1 MTNKK
6 RITIAGNRH
15 QANLGALL
23 PSIISAAGSIASTVA
38 STAIQNN
45 GNRKLEERKTRLQEY
60 NDVLREANGMS
71 SQLKGTL
78 ATNQDYNTQYNTEY
92 KLGGRRSIKG
102 NRPKAFIGTAIAV
115 GASLA
120 SSIIGSIISNNAKK
134 RATERQRRAEN
145 YNNTLQEASQL
156 TQSLT
161 GTEEVNNDYQKQF
174 STQAKFG
181 SRRKLREQPII
192 TDGGDAV
199 KIGNGTFLLR
209 GSSHEDINESGNTGI
224 GISVG
229 NKEIEAEGG
238 EIAQIKKNQLRI
250 FSGAPILNGISPV
263 EAILSGANKD
273 KVFAAQ
279 ERFKQIVGLNDDGTI
294 KDSSPVKVMHYGRT
308 KHRVGGIYNFNRRR
322 LVNASPFS
330 SYDYPPID
338 FSSQDI
344 FNSDMPITLDEVVI
358 TAPKKVIQPQSQ
370 HQGQSQV
377 QSVTTPFKAIDTT
390 GNKSGMAIRTGDW
403 IGLGADVLGSIATG
417 IINNKG
423 ANDIHLPERPGFL
436 QAAKLKTTYNVA
448 PQEEEVNRARNRAF
462 EDIVAGTASS
472 VAALNR
478 RNLMNTK
485 ATDDINKLYAQ
496 KENIETE
503 LINKDALN
511 QQEVAA
517 KNLQIQSDWAN
528 KVADIQNAKDNSKT
542 QAKVMS
548 LQGLGRAASNF
559 IGQTSQRYED
569 IQGMRYALAASENG
583 TAYRMM
589 NSGVDLDQDT
599 IMGIFG
605 NAYNQNLTD
614 PGAFEIIDGEKPEI
628 TAERRKAYDKKVL
641 NYKQNKEILNSAYNK
656 LGNTYRRRLRDIGVM
671 QTSW

>member
-6 RITIAGNRH
+6 RITVSGNRPR
-15 QANLGALL
+15 ANLGALL
-23 PSIISAAGSIASTVA
+23 PSIISAAGSVASTVA
-38 STAIQNN
+38 STAIQND
-45 GNRKLEERKTRLQEY
+45 GNRKLEERRNRLQEY
-60 NDVLREANGMS
+60 QNALREATGMS

-102 NRPKAFIGTAIAV
+102 NRPKAFVGTAIAV

-120 SSIIGSIISNNAKK
+120 SSIIGSLLSNSAKK
-134 RATERQRRAEN
+134 RAAERQRRVEN
-145 YNNTLQEASQL
+145 YNNTVQEASQL
-156 TQSLT
+156 SQAMT
-161 GTEEVNNDYQKQF
+161 GTEEVNNDYQRQF
-174 STQAKFG
+174 NSQAKLG
-181 SRRKLREQPII
+181 SRRKLREQPVI

-199 KIGNGTFLLR
+199 KVGNGTFLLR

-273 KVFAAQ
+273 EVFAAQ
-279 ERFKQIVGLNDDGTI
+279 ERFKRIAGLNDDGTFNN
-294 KDSSPVKVMHYGRT
+294 SSPVKVMHYGRP
-308 KHRVGGIYNFNRRR
+308 KHRVGGMYNFTRRR
-322 LVNASPFS
+322 LFNTSPFG
-330 SYDYPPID
+330 SYDDSPIGFRPGSIFD
-338 FSSQDI
+338 PSQSVNMD
-344 FNSDMPITLDEVVI
+344 DVVV
-358 TAPKKVIQPQSQ
+358 TAPKKVVKAQPQP
-370 HQGQSQV
+370 
-377 QSVTTPFKAIDTT
+377 VTTPPQTIDTT
-390 GNKSGMAIRTGDW
+390 GNKSGMAVRTGDW
-403 IGLGADVLGSIATG
+403 IGLGADILGSIATG
-417 IINNKG
+417 IINSKG
-423 ANDIHLPERPGFL
+423 ANNIHLPERPGFL

-448 PQEEEVNRARNRAF
+448 PQEEEVNRVRNRSF
-462 EDIVAGTASS
+462 EDIDAGTASS

-478 RNLMNTK
+478 RNLLNTK

-496 KENIETE
+496 KENVETE

-517 KNLQIQSDWAN
+517 QNLKIQSDWAN
-528 KVADIQNAKDNSKT
+528 KVADIQNAKDNAKT

-548 LQGLGRAASNF
+548 LQGLGRAVSNF
-559 IGQTSQRYED
+559 VGQASQRYED

-614 PGAFEIIDGEKPEI
+614 PGTFEVIDGEKPEV
-628 TAERRKAYDKKVL
+628 TAERRKAYDRKVL
-641 NYKQNKEILNSAYNK
+641 NYKQNKEILNSAYGK
-656 LGNTYRRRLRDIGVM
+656 LGNTYRRRLRDMGVM

>member
-6 RITIAGNRH
+6 RITVSGNRPR
-15 QANLGALL
+15 ANLGALL
-23 PSIISAAGSIASTVA
+23 PSIISAAGSVASTVA
-38 STAIQNN
+38 STAIQND
-45 GNRKLEERKTRLQEY
+45 GNRKLEERRNRLQEY
-60 NDVLREANGMS
+60 QNALREATGIS

-102 NRPKAFIGTAIAV
+102 NRPKAFVGTAIAV

-120 SSIIGSIISNNAKK
+120 SSIIGSLLSNSAKK
-134 RATERQRRAEN
+134 RAAERQRRVEN
-145 YNNTLQEASQL
+145 YNNTVQEASQL
-156 TQSLT
+156 SQALT
-161 GTEEVNNDYQKQF
+161 GTEEVNNDYQRQF
-174 STQAKFG
+174 NSQAKLG
-181 SRRKLREQPII
+181 SRRKFREQPVI

-199 KIGNGTFLLR
+199 KVGNGTFLLR

-273 KVFAAQ
+273 EVFAAQ
-279 ERFKQIVGLNDDGTI
+279 ERFKRIAGLNDDGTFNN
-294 KDSSPVKVMHYGRT
+294 SSPVKVMHYGRP
-308 KHRVGGIYNFNRRR
+308 KHRVGGMYNFTRRR
-322 LVNASPFS
+322 LFNTSPFG
-330 SYDYPPID
+330 SYDDPPVGFRPGSIFD
-338 FSSQDI
+338 PSQSVNMD
-344 FNSDMPITLDEVVI
+344 DVVV
-358 TAPKKVIQPQSQ
+358 TAPKKVVKAQPQPA
-370 HQGQSQV
+370 
-377 QSVTTPFKAIDTT
+377 TTPPQTIDTT
-390 GNKSGMAIRTGDW
+390 GNKSGMAVRTGDW
-403 IGLGADVLGSIATG
+403 IGLGADILGSIATG
-417 IINNKG
+417 IINSKG
-423 ANDIHLPERPGFL
+423 ANSIHLPERPGFL

-448 PQEEEVNRARNRAF
+448 PQEEEVNRVRNRSF
-462 EDIVAGTASS
+462 EDIDAGTASS

-478 RNLMNTK
+478 RNLLNTK

-496 KENIETE
+496 KENVETE

-517 KNLQIQSDWAN
+517 QNLKIQSDWAN
-528 KVADIQNAKDNSKT
+528 KVADIQNAKDNAKT

-548 LQGLGRAASNF
+548 LQGLGRAVSNF
-559 IGQTSQRYED
+559 VGQASQRYED

-614 PGAFEIIDGEKPEI
+614 PGTFEVINSEDPTV
-628 TAERRKAYDKKVL
+628 TAERRKAYDRKVL
-641 NYKQNKEILNSAYNK
+641 NYKQNKEILNSAYGK
-656 LGNTYRRRLRDIGVM
+656 LGNTYRRRLRDMGVM

>member
-6 RITIAGNRH
+6 RITITGNRP

-23 PSIISAAGSIASTVA
+23 PSIISAAGSVASTVA
-38 STAIQNN
+38 STAIQND
-45 GNRKLEERKTRLQEY
+45 GNRKLEERRNRLQEY
-60 NDVLREANGMS
+60 NDTLRQANAMS

-92 KLGGRRSIKG
+92 RLGGRRSIKG

-120 SSIIGSIISNNAKK
+120 SSILGSILSNNAKK
-134 RATERQRRAEN
+134 RAAERQRRVEN
-145 YNNTLQEASQL
+145 YNNTVQEASQL
-156 TQSLT
+156 SQAMT
-161 GTEEVNNDYQKQF
+161 GTEEVNNEYQRQF
-174 STQAKFG
+174 STQAKYG
-181 SRRKLREQPII
+181 SRRKLREQPVI

-199 KIGNGTFLLR
+199 KVGNGTFLLR

-229 NKEIEAEGG
+229 NQEIEAEGG
-238 EIAQIKKNQLRI
+238 EIAQVKKNQLRI

-263 EAILSGANKD
+263 EAVLSGANKD
-273 KVFAAQ
+273 EVFAAQ
-279 ERFKQIVGLNDDGTI
+279 ERFKRIAGLNDDGTI
-294 KDSSPVKVMHYGRT
+294 NNTSPVKVMHYGRP
-308 KHRVGGIYNFNRRR
+308 KHRVGGMYNFSRRR
-322 LVNASPFS
+322 LFNTSPFG
-330 SYDYPPID
+330 SYDDPPVG
-338 FSSQDI
+338 FRPGSI
-344 FNSDMPITLDEVVI
+344 FDPSRSINMDEVVV
-358 TAPKKVIQPQSQ
+358 TPPKKVVQPQPQ
-370 HQGQSQV
+370 PA
-377 QSVTTPFKAIDTT
+377 TTPAKTINTT

-403 IGLGADVLGSIATG
+403 IGLAGDVLGSIATG
-417 IINNKG
+417 IINSKG
-423 ANDIHLPERPGFL
+423 ANSIHLPERPGFL

-448 PQEEEVNRARNRAF
+448 PQEEELNRARNRAF
-462 EDIVAGTASS
+462 GDIDAGTASS

-478 RNLMNTK
+478 RNLLNTK

-496 KENIETE
+496 KENVETE

-528 KVADIQNAKDNSKT
+528 KVADIQNAKDNAKT
-542 QAKVMS
+542 QAKVMT
-548 LQGLGRAASNF
+548 LQGLGRAVSNF
-559 IGQTSQRYED
+559 VGQASQRYED

-614 PGAFEIIDGEKPEI
+614 PGTFEVIDGEDPTV
-628 TAERRKAYDKKVL
+628 TAERRKAYDRKVL
-641 NYKQNKEILNSAYNK
+641 NYKQNKEVLNGAYSK
-656 LGNTYRRRLRDIGVM
+656 LGNTYRRRLRDMGVM

>member
-6 RITIAGNRH
+6 RITVSGNRPR
-15 QANLGALL
+15 ANLGALL
-23 PSIISAAGSIASTVA
+23 PSIISAAGSVASTVA
-38 STAIQNN
+38 STAIQND
-45 GNRKLEERKTRLQEY
+45 GNRKLEERRNRLQEY
-60 NDVLREANGMS
+60 QNALREATGMS

-102 NRPKAFIGTAIAV
+102 NRPKAFIGTVIAI

-120 SSIIGSIISNNAKK
+120 SSIIGSLLSNSAKK
-134 RATERQRRAEN
+134 RAAERQSRVEN
-145 YNNTLQEASQL
+145 YNNTVQEASQL
-156 TQSLT
+156 SQALT
-161 GTEEVNNDYQKQF
+161 GTEEVNNDYQRQF
-174 STQAKFG
+174 NSQAKLG
-181 SRRKLREQPII
+181 SRRKLREQPVI

-199 KIGNGTFLLR
+199 KVGNGTFLLR
-209 GSSHEDINESGNTGI
+209 GSSQEDINESGNTGI

-273 KVFAAQ
+273 EVFAAQ
-279 ERFKQIVGLNDDGTI
+279 ERFKRIAGLNDDGTFNN
-294 KDSSPVKVMHYGRT
+294 SSPVKVMHYGRP
-308 KHRVGGIYNFNRRR
+308 KHRVGGMYNFSRRR
-322 LVNASPFS
+322 LFNTSPFG
-330 SYDYPPID
+330 SYDDPPVGFRPGSIFD
-338 FSSQDI
+338 PSQSVNMD
-344 FNSDMPITLDEVVI
+344 DVVVI
-358 TAPKKVIQPQSQ
+358 APKKVVKAQPQL
-370 HQGQSQV
+370 
-377 QSVTTPFKAIDTT
+377 VTTPPQTIDTT
-390 GNKSGMAIRTGDW
+390 GNKSGMAVRTGDW
-403 IGLGADVLGSIATG
+403 IGLGADILGSIATG
-417 IINNKG
+417 IINSKG
-423 ANDIHLPERPGFL
+423 ANSIHLPERPGFL

-448 PQEEEVNRARNRAF
+448 PQEEEVNRVRNRSF
-462 EDIVAGTASS
+462 EDIDAGTASS

-478 RNLMNTK
+478 RNLLNTK

-496 KENIETE
+496 KENVETE

-517 KNLQIQSDWAN
+517 QNLKIQSDWAN
-528 KVADIQNAKDNSKT
+528 KVADIQNAKDNAKT

-548 LQGLGRAASNF
+548 LQGLGRAVSNF
-559 IGQTSQRYED
+559 VGQASQRYED

-614 PGAFEIIDGEKPEI
+614 PGTFEVIDGEKPEV
-628 TAERRKAYDKKVL
+628 TAERRKTYDRKVL
-641 NYKQNKEILNSAYNK
+641 NYKQNKEILNSAYGK

>member
-6 RITIAGNRH
+6 RITVSGNRPR
-15 QANLGALL
+15 ANLGALL
-23 PSIISAAGSIASTVA
+23 PSIISAAGSVASTVA
-38 STAIQNN
+38 STAIQND
-45 GNRKLEERKTRLQEY
+45 GNRKLEERRNRLQEY
-60 NDVLREANGMS
+60 QNALREATGMS

-102 NRPKAFIGTAIAV
+102 NRPKAFVGTAIAV

-120 SSIIGSIISNNAKK
+120 SSIIGSLLSNSAKK
-134 RATERQRRAEN
+134 RAAERQRRVEN
-145 YNNTLQEASQL
+145 YNNTVQEASQL
-156 TQSLT
+156 SQALT
-161 GTEEVNNDYQKQF
+161 GTEEVNNDYQRQF
-174 STQAKFG
+174 NSQAKLG
-181 SRRKLREQPII
+181 SHRNLREQPVI

-199 KIGNGTFLLR
+199 KVGNGTFLLR

-273 KVFAAQ
+273 EVFAAQ
-279 ERFKQIVGLNDDGTI
+279 ERFKRIAGLNDDGTFNN
-294 KDSSPVKVMHYGRT
+294 SSPVKVMHYGRP
-308 KHRVGGIYNFNRRR
+308 KHRVGGMYNFTRRR
-322 LVNASPFS
+322 LFNTLPFS
-330 SYDYPPID
+330 SYDDPPIGFRPGSIFD
-338 FSSQDI
+338 PSQSVNMD
-344 FNSDMPITLDEVVI
+344 DVVV
-358 TAPKKVIQPQSQ
+358 TAPKKVVKAQPQPA
-370 HQGQSQV
+370 
-377 QSVTTPFKAIDTT
+377 TTPPQTIDTT

-403 IGLGADVLGSIATG
+403 IGLGGDILGSIATG
-417 IINNKG
+417 IINSKG
-423 ANDIHLPERPGFL
+423 ANSIHLPERPGFL

-448 PQEEEVNRARNRAF
+448 PQEEEVNRARNRSF
-462 EDIVAGTASS
+462 EDIDAGTASS

-478 RNLMNTK
+478 RNLLNTK

-496 KENIETE
+496 KENVETE

-517 KNLQIQSDWAN
+517 QNLKIQSDWAN
-528 KVADIQNAKDNSKT
+528 KVADIQNAKDNAKT

-548 LQGLGRAASNF
+548 LQGLGRAVSNF
-559 IGQTSQRYED
+559 VGQASQRYED

-614 PGAFEIIDGEKPEI
+614 PGTFEVIDGEKPEV
-628 TAERRKAYDKKVL
+628 TAERRKAYDRKVL
-641 NYKQNKEILNSAYNK
+641 NYKQNKEILNSAYGK
-656 LGNTYRRRLRDIGVM
+656 LGNTYRRRLRDMGVM

>member
-6 RITIAGNRH
+6 RITVSGNRPR
-15 QANLGALL
+15 ANLGALL
-23 PSIISAAGSIASTVA
+23 PSIISAAGSVASTVA
-38 STAIQNN
+38 STAIQND
-45 GNRKLEERKTRLQEY
+45 GNRKLEERRNRLQEY
-60 NDVLREANGMS
+60 QNALREATGMS

-102 NRPKAFIGTAIAV
+102 NRPKAFVGTAIAV

-120 SSIIGSIISNNAKK
+120 SSIIGSLLSNSAKK
-134 RATERQRRAEN
+134 RAAERQRRVEN
-145 YNNTLQEASQL
+145 YNNTVQEASQL
-156 TQSLT
+156 SQALT
-161 GTEEVNNDYQKQF
+161 GTEEVNNDYQRQF
-174 STQAKFG
+174 NSQAKLG
-181 SRRKLREQPII
+181 SRRKLREQPVI

-199 KIGNGTFLLR
+199 KVGNGTFLLR

-273 KVFAAQ
+273 EVFAAQ
-279 ERFKQIVGLNDDGTI
+279 ERFKRIAGLNDDGTFNN
-294 KDSSPVKVMHYGRT
+294 SSPVKVMHYGRP
-308 KHRVGGIYNFNRRR
+308 KHRVGGMYNFTRRR
-322 LVNASPFS
+322 LFNTSPFG
-330 SYDYPPID
+330 SYDDPPIGFRPGSIFD
-338 FSSQDI
+338 PSQSI
-344 FNSDMPITLDEVVI
+344 NMDEVVV
-358 TAPKKVIQPQSQ
+358 TPPKKAVQPQPQ
-370 HQGQSQV
+370 P
-377 QSVTTPFKAIDTT
+377 VTIPPQTIDTT
-390 GNKSGMAIRTGDW
+390 GNKSGMAVRTGDW
-403 IGLGADVLGSIATG
+403 IGLGADILGSIATG
-417 IINNKG
+417 IINSKG
-423 ANDIHLPERPGFL
+423 ANSIHLPERPGFL

-448 PQEEEVNRARNRAF
+448 PQEEELNRTRNRSF
-462 EDIVAGTASS
+462 EDIDAGTASS

-478 RNLMNTK
+478 RNLLNTK

-496 KENIETE
+496 KENVETE

-517 KNLQIQSDWAN
+517 QNLKIQSDWAN
-528 KVADIQNAKDNSKT
+528 KVADIQNAKDNAKT

-548 LQGLGRAASNF
+548 LQGLGRAVSNF
-559 IGQTSQRYED
+559 VGQASQRYED

-614 PGAFEIIDGEKPEI
+614 PGTFEVINGEDPTV
-628 TAERRKAYDKKVL
+628 TAERRKAYDRKVL
-641 NYKQNKEILNSAYNK
+641 NYKQNKEILNSAYGK
-656 LGNTYRRRLRDIGVM
+656 LGNTYRRRLRDMGVM

>member
-1 MTNKK
+1 MTNK
-6 RITIAGNRH
+6 RISINNNSRRK
-15 QANLGALL
+15 ANLGALL
-23 PSIISAAGSIASTVA
+23 PSIISAVGSVASTVA

-45 GNRKLEERKTRLQEY
+45 GNSKLEERKTRLREY
-60 NDVLREANGMS
+60 NDALREANDMS
-71 SQLKGTL
+71 TQLKGSLT
-78 ATNQDYNTQYNTEY
+78 TNKDYNTQYNTEY

-102 NRPKAFIGTAIAV
+102 NRPKAFVGTAIAA
-115 GASLA
+115 GAALA
-120 SSIIGSIISNNAKK
+120 SSIIGSLLSNSAKARTAEK
-134 RATERQRRAEN
+134 QRRVEN
-145 YNNTLQEASQL
+145 YNNTLQEASNLSQTL
-156 TQSLT
+156 N
-161 GTEEVNNDYQKQF
+161 GTEEVNNEYQKQF
-174 STQAKFG
+174 NTQAKLG
-181 SRRKLREQPII
+181 SHRKLKYQPVI

-224 GISVG
+224 GITVG

-238 EIAQIKKNQLRI
+238 EIAEIKKNQLRI
-250 FSGAPILNGISPV
+250 FSGAPIFNGVSPV
-263 EAILSGANKD
+263 EAVMSGANKD

-279 ERFKQIVGLNDDGTI
+279 ERFKRIAGLNDDGSL
-294 KDSSPVKVMHYGRT
+294 KDSSPVKEMHYGRD
-308 KHRVGGIYNFNRRR
+308 KHYIGGTNNLRRKLLLDDSSIGSKSIYDTQ
-322 LVNASPFS
+322 PT
-330 SYDYPPID
+330 
-338 FSSQDI
+338 
-344 FNSDMPITLDEVVI
+344 MLDEVVV
-358 TAPKKVIQPQSQ
+358 TAPRKVVSEPPKPTTISTTVPTST
-370 HQGQSQV
+370 
-377 QSVTTPFKAIDTT
+377 SVKAIDTT
-390 GNKSGMAIRTGDW
+390 SNKSGMAIRTGDW
-403 IGLGADVLGSIATG
+403 IGLGSDILGSIATG
-417 IINNKG
+417 IINSKG
-423 ANDIHLPERPGFL
+423 TKDIHLPDRPGFL

-448 PQEEEVNRARNRAF
+448 PQEEEVNRVRSRAF
-462 EDIVAGTASS
+462 NDIDAGTSSS

-485 ATDDINKLYAQ
+485 AADDINKLYGQ
-496 KENIETE
+496 KENVETE

-517 KNLQIQSDWAN
+517 KNLQIQTDWAN
-528 KVADIQNAKDNSKT
+528 KVADIQNAKDNAKT

-605 NAYNQNLTD
+605 NTYNQNLTD
-614 PGAFEIIDGEKPEI
+614 PGEFEVIANEDPLV
-628 TAERRKAYDKKVL
+628 TADRRKAYDRKVL
-641 NYKQNKEILNSAYNK
+641 NYKQNREVLNSAYSRLNNK
-656 LGNTYRRRLRDIGVM
+656 YRRRLSNMGVT

>member
-6 RITIAGNRH
+6 RITVSGNRPR
-15 QANLGALL
+15 ANLGAIL
-23 PSIISAAGSIASTVA
+23 PSIISAAGSVASTVA
-38 STAIQNN
+38 STAIQNDA
-45 GNRKLEERKTRLQEY
+45 NRKLEERRNRLQEY
-60 NDVLREANGMS
+60 QNALREATGMS

-102 NRPKAFIGTAIAV
+102 NRPKAFVGTAIAV

-120 SSIIGSIISNNAKK
+120 SSIIGSLLSNSAKK
-134 RATERQRRAEN
+134 RAAERQRRVEN
-145 YNNTLQEASQL
+145 YNNTVQEASQL
-156 TQSLT
+156 SQALT
-161 GTEEVNNDYQKQF
+161 GTEEVNNDYQRQF
-174 STQAKFG
+174 NSQAKLG
-181 SRRKLREQPII
+181 SRRKLREQPVI

-199 KIGNGTFLLR
+199 KVGNGTFLLR

-273 KVFAAQ
+273 EVFAAQ
-279 ERFKQIVGLNDDGTI
+279 ERFKRIVGLNDDGTFNN
-294 KDSSPVKVMHYGRT
+294 SSPVKVMHYGRP
-308 KHRVGGIYNFNRRR
+308 KHRVGGMYNFTRRR
-322 LVNASPFS
+322 LFNTSPFG
-330 SYDYPPID
+330 SYDDPPIGFRPGSIFD
-338 FSSQDI
+338 PSQSVNMD
-344 FNSDMPITLDEVVI
+344 DVVV
-358 TAPKKVIQPQSQ
+358 TTPKKVVKAHPQP
-370 HQGQSQV
+370 
-377 QSVTTPFKAIDTT
+377 VTTPPQTIDTT

-403 IGLGADVLGSIATG
+403 IGLGGDILGSIATG
-417 IINNKG
+417 IINSKG
-423 ANDIHLPERPGFL
+423 ANSIHLPERPGFL

-448 PQEEEVNRARNRAF
+448 PQEEEVNRVRNRSF
-462 EDIVAGTASS
+462 EDIDAGTASS

-478 RNLMNTK
+478 RNLLNTK

-517 KNLQIQSDWAN
+517 QNLKIQSDWAN
-528 KVADIQNAKDNSKT
+528 KVADIQNAKDNAKT

-548 LQGLGRAASNF
+548 LQGLGRAVSNF
-559 IGQTSQRYED
+559 VGQASQRYED

-614 PGAFEIIDGEKPEI
+614 PGTFEVINGEDPTV
-628 TAERRKAYDKKVL
+628 TAERRKAYDRKVL
-641 NYKQNKEILNSAYNK
+641 NYKQNKEILNSAYDK

>member
-6 RITIAGNRH
+6 RITVSGNRPR
-15 QANLGALL
+15 ANLGALL
-23 PSIISAAGSIASTVA
+23 PSIISAAGSVASTVA
-38 STAIQNN
+38 STAIQND
-45 GNRKLEERKTRLQEY
+45 GNRKLEERRNRLQEY
-60 NDVLREANGMS
+60 QNALREATGIS

-102 NRPKAFIGTAIAV
+102 NRPKAFVGTAIAV

-120 SSIIGSIISNNAKK
+120 SSIIGSLLSNSAKK
-134 RATERQRRAEN
+134 RAAERQRRVEN
-145 YNNTLQEASQL
+145 YNNTVQEASQL
-156 TQSLT
+156 SQALT
-161 GTEEVNNDYQKQF
+161 GTEEVNNDYQRQF
-174 STQAKFG
+174 NSQAKLG
-181 SRRKLREQPII
+181 SHRNLREQPVI

-199 KIGNGTFLLR
+199 KVGNGTFLLR

-273 KVFAAQ
+273 EVFAAQ
-279 ERFKQIVGLNDDGTI
+279 ERFKRIAGLNDDGTFNN
-294 KDSSPVKVMHYGRT
+294 SSPVKVMHYGRP
-308 KHRVGGIYNFNRRR
+308 KHRVGGMYNFIRRR
-322 LVNASPFS
+322 LFNTSPFS
-330 SYDYPPID
+330 SYDDPPIGFRPGSIFD
-338 FSSQDI
+338 PSQSVNMD
-344 FNSDMPITLDEVVI
+344 DVVV
-358 TAPKKVIQPQSQ
+358 TAPKKVVKAQPQPA
-370 HQGQSQV
+370 
-377 QSVTTPFKAIDTT
+377 TTPPQTIDTT

-403 IGLGADVLGSIATG
+403 IGLGGDILGSIATG
-417 IINNKG
+417 IINSKG
-423 ANDIHLPERPGFL
+423 ANSIHLPERPGFL

-448 PQEEEVNRARNRAF
+448 PQEEEVNRVRNRSF
-462 EDIVAGTASS
+462 EDIDAGTASS

-478 RNLMNTK
+478 RNLLNTK

-496 KENIETE
+496 KENVETE

-517 KNLQIQSDWAN
+517 QNLKIQSDWAN
-528 KVADIQNAKDNSKT
+528 KVADIQNAKDNAKT

-548 LQGLGRAASNF
+548 LQGLGRAVSNF
-559 IGQTSQRYED
+559 VGQASQRYED

-614 PGAFEIIDGEKPEI
+614 PGTFEVIDGEKPEV
-628 TAERRKAYDKKVL
+628 TAERRKAYDRKVL
-641 NYKQNKEILNSAYNK
+641 NYKQNKEILNSAYGK
-656 LGNTYRRRLRDIGVM
+656 LGNTYRRRLRDMGVV

>member
-6 RITIAGNRH
+6 RITVSGNRPR
-15 QANLGALL
+15 ANLGALL
-23 PSIISAAGSIASTVA
+23 PSIISAAGSVASTVA
-38 STAIQNN
+38 STAIQND
-45 GNRKLEERKTRLQEY
+45 GNRKLEERRNRLQEY
-60 NDVLREANGMS
+60 QNALREATDMS

-115 GASLA
+115 GASIA
-120 SSIIGSIISNNAKK
+120 SSILGSILSNNAKK
-134 RATERQRRAEN
+134 RAAERQRRIEN
-145 YNNTLQEASQL
+145 YNNTVQEASQL
-156 TQSLT
+156 SQAMT
-161 GTEEVNNDYQKQF
+161 GTEEVNNDYQRQF
-174 STQAKFG
+174 NIQAKLG
-181 SRRKLREQPII
+181 SRRKLREQPVI

-199 KIGNGTFLLR
+199 KVGNGTFLLR

-273 KVFAAQ
+273 EVFAAQ
-279 ERFKQIVGLNDDGTI
+279 ERFKRIAGLNDDGTFN
-294 KDSSPVKVMHYGRT
+294 DSSPVKVMHYGRP
-308 KHRVGGIYNFNRRR
+308 KHRVGGMYNFTRRR
-322 LVNASPFS
+322 LFNNSPFG
-330 SYDYPPID
+330 SYDDPPIGFRPGSIFD
-338 FSSQDI
+338 PSQSVNMD
-344 FNSDMPITLDEVVI
+344 DVVV
-358 TAPKKVIQPQSQ
+358 TAPKKVVKAKPQP
-370 HQGQSQV
+370 
-377 QSVTTPFKAIDTT
+377 VTTPPQTIDTT
-390 GNKSGMAIRTGDW
+390 GNKSGMAVRTGDW
-403 IGLGADVLGSIATG
+403 IGLGADILGSIATG
-417 IINNKG
+417 IINSKG
-423 ANDIHLPERPGFL
+423 ANSIHLPERPGFL

-448 PQEEEVNRARNRAF
+448 PQEEEVNRVRNRSF
-462 EDIVAGTASS
+462 EDIDAGTASS

-478 RNLMNTK
+478 RNILNTK

-496 KENIETE
+496 KENVETE

-517 KNLQIQSDWAN
+517 QNLKIQSDWAN
-528 KVADIQNAKDNSKT
+528 KVADIQNAKDNAKT

-548 LQGLGRAASNF
+548 LQGLGRAVSNF
-559 IGQTSQRYED
+559 VGQASQRYED

-614 PGAFEIIDGEKPEI
+614 PGTFEVINGEDPTV
-628 TAERRKAYDKKVL
+628 TAERRKAYDRKVL
-641 NYKQNKEILNSAYNK
+641 NYKQNKEILNSAYGK
-656 LGNTYRRRLRDIGVM
+656 LGNTYRRRLRDMGVM

>member
-6 RITIAGNRH
+6 RITVSGNRPR
-15 QANLGALL
+15 ANLGALL
-23 PSIISAAGSIASTVA
+23 PSIISAAGSVASTVA
-38 STAIQNN
+38 STAIQND
-45 GNRKLEERKTRLQEY
+45 GNRKLEERRNRLQEY
-60 NDVLREANGMS
+60 QNALREATGMS

-102 NRPKAFIGTAIAV
+102 NRPKAFVGTAIAV

-120 SSIIGSIISNNAKK
+120 SSIIGSLLSNSAKK
-134 RATERQRRAEN
+134 RAAERQRRVEN
-145 YNNTLQEASQL
+145 YNNTVQEASQL
-156 TQSLT
+156 SQALT
-161 GTEEVNNDYQKQF
+161 GTEEVNNDYQRQF
-174 STQAKFG
+174 NSQAKLG
-181 SRRKLREQPII
+181 SRRKLREQPVI

-199 KIGNGTFLLR
+199 KVGNGTFLLR

-263 EAILSGANKD
+263 EAILYGANKD
-273 KVFAAQ
+273 EVFAAQ
-279 ERFKQIVGLNDDGTI
+279 ERFKKIAGLNDDGTFNN
-294 KDSSPVKVMHYGRT
+294 SSPVKVMHYGRP
-308 KHRVGGIYNFNRRR
+308 KHRVGGMYNFSRRR
-322 LVNASPFS
+322 LFNTSPFG
-330 SYDYPPID
+330 SYDDPPID
-338 FSSQDI
+338 FRPGSI
-344 FNSDMPITLDEVVI
+344 FDPSRSVTMDEVVV
-358 TAPKKVIQPQSQ
+358 TPPKKVVQPQPQPATIPSQ
-370 HQGQSQV
+370 
-377 QSVTTPFKAIDTT
+377 TINTT

-403 IGLGADVLGSIATG
+403 IGLGGDILGSIATG
-417 IINNKG
+417 IINSKG
-423 ANDIHLPERPGFL
+423 ANSIHLPERPGFL

-462 EDIVAGTASS
+462 GDIDAGTASS

-478 RNLMNTK
+478 RNLLNTK
-485 ATDDINKLYAQ
+485 ATDDIDKLYAQ
-496 KENIETE
+496 KENVETE

-517 KNLQIQSDWAN
+517 QNLKIQSDWAN
-528 KVADIQNAKDNSKT
+528 KVADIQNAKDNAKT

-548 LQGLGRAASNF
+548 LQGFGRAVSNF
-559 IGQTSQRYED
+559 VGQASQRYED

-614 PGAFEIIDGEKPEI
+614 PGTFEVINGEDPTV
-628 TAERRKAYDKKVL
+628 TAERRKAYDRKVL
-641 NYKQNKEILNSAYNK
+641 NYKQNKEILNSAYGK
-656 LGNTYRRRLRDIGVM
+656 LGNTYRRRLRDMGVM

>member
-1 MTNKK
+1 MSNKK
-6 RITIAGNRH
+6 RITISGNRP

-23 PSIISAAGSIASTVA
+23 PSIISAAGTIASTVA

-45 GNRKLEERKTRLQEY
+45 GNHKLEERKTRLQEY
-60 NDVLREANGMS
+60 NDALQEANAMS
-71 SQLKGTL
+71 SQFKGSL

-102 NRPKAFIGTAIAV
+102 NRPKAFVGTAIAV

-120 SSIIGSIISNNAKK
+120 SSIIGSLLSNGAKK
-134 RATERQRRAEN
+134 RAAERQHRAEN

-161 GTEEVNNDYQKQF
+161 GTEEVNNDYQRQF
-174 STQAKFG
+174 NTQAKFG
-181 SRRKLREQPII
+181 SRRKLREQPVI

-238 EIAQIKKNQLRI
+238 EIAQIKNNQLRI
-250 FSGAPILNGISPV
+250 FSGAPILDGVSPV
-263 EAILSGANKD
+263 EAILAGADKN
-273 KVFAAQ
+273 KVFDAQ
-279 ERFKQIVGLNDDGTI
+279 ERFKRIAGLNDDGTL

-308 KHRVGGIYNFNRRR
+308 KHKIGGIIDYNRRR
-322 LVNASPFS
+322 LINYLPV
-330 SYDYPPID
+330 DYSPID
-338 FSSQDI
+338 YYPESTYDLSQ
-344 FNSDMPITLDEVVI
+344 PINLDEVVV
-358 TAPKKVIQPQSQ
+358 TAPKKIVQPQPKQ
-370 HQGQSQV
+370 PQQV
-377 QSVTTPFKAIDTT
+377 VTPTSPINTT
-390 GNKSGMAIRTGDW
+390 GNKSGMATRTGDW
-403 IGLGADVLGSIATG
+403 IGLGADVLGSIVTG
-417 IINNKG
+417 IMNTKA
-423 ANDIHLPERPGFL
+423 ANSIHLPERPGFL

-448 PQEEEVNRARNRAF
+448 PQEEEINRARNRAF
-462 EDIVAGTASS
+462 MDIDAGTASS

-485 ATDDINKLYAQ
+485 TADDINKLYGQ

-517 KNLQIQSDWAN
+517 KNLQIQSDWNN
-528 KVADIQNAKDNSKT
+528 KVADIQNAKDNAKT
-542 QAKVMS
+542 QAKVMT
-548 LQGLGRAASNF
+548 LQGLGRAVSNF
-559 IGQTSQRYED
+559 LGQTTQRYED

-605 NAYNQNLTD
+605 NAYNQRLAD
-614 PGAFEIIDGEKPEI
+614 PGVFETIDGENPVV
-628 TAERRKAYDKKVL
+628 TAERRKAYDRKVL
-641 NYKQNKEILNSAYNK
+641 NYKQNREVLNDAYGR
-656 LGNTYRRRLRDIGVM
+656 LGNVYRRRLRNMGVT

>member
-6 RITIAGNRH
+6 RITVSGNRPR
-15 QANLGALL
+15 ANLGALL
-23 PSIISAAGSIASTVA
+23 PSIISAVGSVASTVA
-38 STAIQNN
+38 STAIQND
-45 GNRKLEERKTRLQEY
+45 GNRKLEERRNRLQEY
-60 NDVLREANGMS
+60 QNALREATGMS

-120 SSIIGSIISNNAKK
+120 SSIIGSLLSNSAKK
-134 RATERQRRAEN
+134 RAAERQRRVEN
-145 YNNTLQEASQL
+145 YNNTVQEASQL
-156 TQSLT
+156 SQALT
-161 GTEEVNNDYQKQF
+161 GTEEVNNDYQRQF
-174 STQAKFG
+174 NSQAKLG
-181 SRRKLREQPII
+181 SRRKLREQPVI

-199 KIGNGTFLLR
+199 KVDNDTFLLR

-273 KVFAAQ
+273 EVFAAQ
-279 ERFKQIVGLNDDGTI
+279 ERFKRIAGLNDDGTI
-294 KDSSPVKVMHYGRT
+294 NDSSPVKVMHYGRP
-308 KHRVGGIYNFNRRR
+308 KHRIGGMYNFTRRR
-322 LVNASPFS
+322 LFNTSPFG
-330 SYDYPPID
+330 SYDDPPIGFRPGSIFD
-338 FSSQDI
+338 PSQSI
-344 FNSDMPITLDEVVI
+344 NMDEVVV
-358 TAPKKVIQPQSQ
+358 TPPKKVVKAQPQP
-370 HQGQSQV
+370 
-377 QSVTTPFKAIDTT
+377 VTTPPQTIDTT
-390 GNKSGMAIRTGDW
+390 GNKSGMAVRTGDW
-403 IGLGADVLGSIATG
+403 IGLGADILGSIATG
-417 IINNKG
+417 IINSKG
-423 ANDIHLPERPGFL
+423 ANSIHLPERPGFL

-448 PQEEEVNRARNRAF
+448 PQEEELNRARNRAF
-462 EDIVAGTASS
+462 GDIDAGTASS

-478 RNLMNTK
+478 RNLLNTK
-485 ATDDINKLYAQ
+485 TTDDIDKLYAQ

-528 KVADIQNAKDNSKT
+528 KVADIQNAKDNAKT
-542 QAKVMS
+542 QAKVMT
-548 LQGLGRAASNF
+548 LQGLGRAVSNF
-559 IGQTSQRYED
+559 VGQASQRYED

-614 PGAFEIIDGEKPEI
+614 PGTFEVIDGEKPEV
-628 TAERRKAYDKKVL
+628 TAERRKAYDRKVL
-641 NYKQNKEILNSAYNK
+641 NYKQNKEILNSAYGK
-656 LGNTYRRRLRDIGVM
+656 LGNTYRRRLRNMGVM

>member
-1 MTNKK
+1 MSNKK
-6 RITIAGNRH
+6 RITISGNRP

-23 PSIISAAGSIASTVA
+23 PSIISAAGTIASTVA

-60 NDVLREANGMS
+60 NDALQEANAMS
-71 SQLKGTL
+71 SQFKGSL

-102 NRPKAFIGTAIAV
+102 NRPKAFVGTAIAV

-120 SSIIGSIISNNAKK
+120 SSIIGSLLSNGAKK
-134 RATERQRRAEN
+134 RAAERQRRAEN

-161 GTEEVNNDYQKQF
+161 GTEEVNNDYQRQF
-174 STQAKFG
+174 NTQAKFG
-181 SRRKLREQPII
+181 SRRKLKEQPVI

-238 EIAQIKKNQLRI
+238 EIAQIKNNQLRI
-250 FSGAPILNGISPV
+250 FSGAPILDGVSPV
-263 EAILSGANKD
+263 EAILAGADKN
-273 KVFAAQ
+273 KVFDAQ
-279 ERFKQIVGLNDDGTI
+279 ERFKRIAGLNDDGTL

-308 KHRVGGIYNFNRRR
+308 KHRIGGIIDYNRRR
-322 LVNASPFS
+322 LVNYSPVDYS
-330 SYDYPPID
+330 PIGYYPESTYDLSQPI
-338 FSSQDI
+338 
-344 FNSDMPITLDEVVI
+344 NLDEVVV
-358 TAPKKVIQPQSQ
+358 TAPKKIVQPQPKQ
-370 HQGQSQV
+370 PQQV
-377 QSVTTPFKAIDTT
+377 VTPTSPINTT

-403 IGLGADVLGSIATG
+403 IGLGADVLGSIVTG
-417 IINNKG
+417 IMNTKA
-423 ANDIHLPERPGFL
+423 ANSIHLPERPGFL

-448 PQEEEVNRARNRAF
+448 PQEEEINRARNRAF
-462 EDIVAGTASS
+462 MDIDAGTASS

-485 ATDDINKLYAQ
+485 TADDINKLYGQ

-517 KNLQIQSDWAN
+517 KNLQLQTDWNN
-528 KVADIQNAKDNSKT
+528 KVADIQNAKDNAKT
-542 QAKVMS
+542 QAKVMT
-548 LQGLGRAASNF
+548 LQGLGRAVSNF
-559 IGQTSQRYED
+559 LGQTTQRYED

-605 NAYNQNLTD
+605 NAYNQRLAD
-614 PGAFEIIDGEKPEI
+614 PGVFETIDGENPVV
-628 TAERRKAYDKKVL
+628 TAERRKAYDRKVL
-641 NYKQNKEILNSAYNK
+641 NYKQNREVLNDAYGR
-656 LGNTYRRRLRDIGVM
+656 LGNVYRRRLRNIGVT

>member
-6 RITIAGNRH
+6 RITVSGNRPR
-15 QANLGALL
+15 ANLGALL
-23 PSIISAAGSIASTVA
+23 PSIISAAGSVASTVA
-38 STAIQNN
+38 STAIQND
-45 GNRKLEERKTRLQEY
+45 GNRKLEERRNRLQEY
-60 NDVLREANGMS
+60 NDILRQATGMS

-92 KLGGRRSIKG
+92 KLGGRKSIKG
-102 NRPKAFIGTAIAV
+102 NRPKAFVGTAIAV

-120 SSIIGSIISNNAKK
+120 SSIIGSLLSNSAKK
-134 RATERQRRAEN
+134 RAAERQRRVEN
-145 YNNTLQEASQL
+145 YNNTVQEASQL
-156 TQSLT
+156 SQAMT
-161 GTEEVNNDYQKQF
+161 GTEEVNNDYQRQF
-174 STQAKFG
+174 NSQAKLG
-181 SRRKLREQPII
+181 SRRKLREQPVI

-199 KIGNGTFLLR
+199 KVANGTFLLR

-273 KVFAAQ
+273 EVFAAQ
-279 ERFKQIVGLNDDGTI
+279 ERFKRIAGLNDDGTFNN
-294 KDSSPVKVMHYGRT
+294 SSPVKVMHYGRP
-308 KHRVGGIYNFNRRR
+308 KHRVGGMYNFARRR
-322 LVNASPFS
+322 LFNTSPFG
-330 SYDYPPID
+330 SYDDPPIGFRPGSIFD
-338 FSSQDI
+338 PSQSINMD
-344 FNSDMPITLDEVVI
+344 DVVV
-358 TAPKKVIQPQSQ
+358 TAPKKVVQPQP
-370 HQGQSQV
+370 
-377 QSVTTPFKAIDTT
+377 QSVTTPPQTIDTT

-403 IGLGADVLGSIATG
+403 IGLGGDILGSIATG
-417 IINNKG
+417 IINSKG
-423 ANDIHLPERPGFL
+423 ANSIHLPERPGFL

-448 PQEEEVNRARNRAF
+448 PQEEEVNRVRNRSF
-462 EDIVAGTASS
+462 EDIDAGTASS

-478 RNLMNTK
+478 RNLLNTK

-496 KENIETE
+496 KENVETE

-517 KNLQIQSDWAN
+517 QNLKIQSDWAN
-528 KVADIQNAKDNSKT
+528 KVADIQNAKDNAKT

-548 LQGLGRAASNF
+548 LQGLGRAVSNF
-559 IGQTSQRYED
+559 VGQASQRYED

-614 PGAFEIIDGEKPEI
+614 PGTFEVIDGEKPEV
-628 TAERRKAYDKKVL
+628 TAERRKIYDRKVL
-641 NYKQNKEILNSAYNK
+641 NYKQNKEILNSAYGK
-656 LGNTYRRRLRDIGVM
+656 LGNTYRRRLRDMGVM

>member
-6 RITIAGNRH
+6 RITVSGNRPR
-15 QANLGALL
+15 ANLGALL
-23 PSIISAAGSIASTVA
+23 PSIISAAGSVASTVA
-38 STAIQNN
+38 STAIQND
-45 GNRKLEERKTRLQEY
+45 GNRKLEERRNRLQEY
-60 NDVLREANGMS
+60 QNALREATGMS

-78 ATNQDYNTQYNTEY
+78 STNQDYNTQYNTEY

-102 NRPKAFIGTAIAV
+102 NRPKAFVGTAIAV

-120 SSIIGSIISNNAKK
+120 SSIIGSLLSNSAKK
-134 RATERQRRAEN
+134 RAAERQRRVEN
-145 YNNTLQEASQL
+145 YNNTVQEASQL
-156 TQSLT
+156 SQALT
-161 GTEEVNNDYQKQF
+161 GTEEVNNDYQRQF
-174 STQAKFG
+174 NSQAKLG
-181 SRRKLREQPII
+181 SRRKLREQPVI

-199 KIGNGTFLLR
+199 KVGNGTFLLR

-273 KVFAAQ
+273 EVFAAQ
-279 ERFKQIVGLNDDGTI
+279 ERFKRIAGLNDDGTFNN
-294 KDSSPVKVMHYGRT
+294 SSPVKVMHYGRP
-308 KHRVGGIYNFNRRR
+308 KHRVGGMYNFTRRR
-322 LVNASPFS
+322 LFNTSPFG
-330 SYDYPPID
+330 SYDDPPID
-338 FSSQDI
+338 FRPGSIFDPSQSVNMD
-344 FNSDMPITLDEVVI
+344 DVVV
-358 TAPKKVIQPQSQ
+358 TAPKKAVKAQPQP
-370 HQGQSQV
+370 
-377 QSVTTPFKAIDTT
+377 VTTPPQTIDTT

-403 IGLGADVLGSIATG
+403 IGLGADILGSIATG
-417 IINNKG
+417 IINSKG
-423 ANDIHLPERPGFL
+423 ANSIHLPERPGFL

-448 PQEEEVNRARNRAF
+448 PQEEEVNRARNRSF
-462 EDIVAGTASS
+462 EDIDAGTASS

-478 RNLMNTK
+478 RNLLNTK

-496 KENIETE
+496 KENVETE

-517 KNLQIQSDWAN
+517 QNLKIQSDWAN
-528 KVADIQNAKDNSKT
+528 KVADIQNAKDNAKT

-548 LQGLGRAASNF
+548 LQGLGRAVSNF
-559 IGQTSQRYED
+559 VGQASQRYED

-614 PGAFEIIDGEKPEI
+614 PGTFEVIDGEKPEV
-628 TAERRKAYDKKVL
+628 TAERRKAYDRKVL
-641 NYKQNKEILNSAYNK
+641 NYKQNKEILNSAYGK
-656 LGNTYRRRLRDIGVM
+656 LGNTYRRRLRDMGVM

>member
-1 MTNKK
+1 MSNKK
-6 RITIAGNRH
+6 RITISGNRP

-23 PSIISAAGSIASTVA
+23 PSIISAAGTIASTVA

-60 NDVLREANGMS
+60 NDALQEVNAMS
-71 SQLKGTL
+71 SQFKGSL

-102 NRPKAFIGTAIAV
+102 NRPKAFVGTAIAV
-115 GASLA
+115 GATLA
-120 SSIIGSIISNNAKK
+120 SSIIGSILSNNAKK
-134 RATERQRRAEN
+134 RAAERQRRAEN

-161 GTEEVNNDYQKQF
+161 GTEEVNNDYQRQF
-174 STQAKFG
+174 NTQAKFG
-181 SRRKLREQPII
+181 SRRKLREQPVI

-238 EIAQIKKNQLRI
+238 EIAQIKNNQLRI
-250 FSGAPILNGISPV
+250 FSGAPILDGVSPV
-263 EAILSGANKD
+263 EAILAGADKN
-273 KVFAAQ
+273 KVFDAQ
-279 ERFKQIVGLNDDGTI
+279 ERFKRIAGLNDDGTL

-308 KHRVGGIYNFNRRR
+308 KHRIGGIIDYNRRR
-322 LVNASPFS
+322 LVNYSPVDYS
-330 SYDYPPID
+330 PIGYYPESTYDLSQPI
-338 FSSQDI
+338 
-344 FNSDMPITLDEVVI
+344 NLDEVVV
-358 TAPKKVIQPQSQ
+358 TAPKKIVQPQPK
-370 HQGQSQV
+370 QSQ
-377 QSVTTPFKAIDTT
+377 QIVTPTSPINTT
-390 GNKSGMAIRTGDW
+390 GNKSGMATRTGDW
-403 IGLGADVLGSIATG
+403 IGLGADVLGSIVTG
-417 IINNKG
+417 IMNTKA
-423 ANDIHLPERPGFL
+423 ANSIHLPERPGFL
-436 QAAKLKTTYNVA
+436 QATKLKTTYNVA
-448 PQEEEVNRARNRAF
+448 PQEEEINRARNRAF
-462 EDIVAGTASS
+462 MDIDAGTASS

-485 ATDDINKLYAQ
+485 TADDINKLYGQ

-517 KNLQIQSDWAN
+517 KNLQLQTDWNN
-528 KVADIQNAKDNSKT
+528 KVADIQNAKDNAKT
-542 QAKVMS
+542 QAKVMT
-548 LQGLGRAASNF
+548 LQGLGRAVSNF
-559 IGQTSQRYED
+559 LGQTTQRYED

-605 NAYNQNLTD
+605 NAYNQRLAD
-614 PGAFEIIDGEKPEI
+614 PGVFETIDGENPVV
-628 TAERRKAYDKKVL
+628 TAERRKAYDRKVL
-641 NYKQNKEILNSAYNK
+641 NYKQNKEVLNDAYGR
-656 LGNTYRRRLRDIGVM
+656 LGNVYRRRLRNMGVT

>member
-1 MTNKK
+1 MSNKK
-6 RITIAGNRH
+6 RITISGNRP

-23 PSIISAAGSIASTVA
+23 PSIISAAGTIASTVA

-60 NDVLREANGMS
+60 NDALQEANAMS
-71 SQLKGTL
+71 SQFKGSL

-102 NRPKAFIGTAIAV
+102 NRPKAFVGTAIAV
-115 GASLA
+115 GATLA
-120 SSIIGSIISNNAKK
+120 SSIIGSLLSNGAKK
-134 RATERQRRAEN
+134 RAAERQRRAEN

-161 GTEEVNNDYQKQF
+161 GTEEVNNDYQRQF
-174 STQAKFG
+174 NTQAKFG
-181 SRRKLREQPII
+181 SRRKLKEQPII

-238 EIAQIKKNQLRI
+238 EIAQIKNNQLRI
-250 FSGAPILNGISPV
+250 FSGAPILDGVSPV
-263 EAILSGANKD
+263 EAILAGADKN
-273 KVFAAQ
+273 KVFDAQ
-279 ERFKQIVGLNDDGTI
+279 ERFKRIAGLNDDGTL

-308 KHRVGGIYNFNRRR
+308 KHRVGGIIDYNRRR
-322 LVNASPFS
+322 LINYSPVDYS
-330 SYDYPPID
+330 PIGYYPESTYDLSQPI
-338 FSSQDI
+338 
-344 FNSDMPITLDEVVI
+344 NLDEVVV
-358 TAPKKVIQPQSQ
+358 TAPKKIVQPQPKQ
-370 HQGQSQV
+370 PQQV
-377 QSVTTPFKAIDTT
+377 VTPTSPINTT
-390 GNKSGMAIRTGDW
+390 GNKSGMATRTGDW
-403 IGLGADVLGSIATG
+403 IGLGADILGSIATG
-417 IINNKG
+417 IINSKG
-423 ANDIHLPERPGFL
+423 ANSIHLPERPGFL

-448 PQEEEVNRARNRAF
+448 PQEEEINRTRNRTF
-462 EDIVAGTASS
+462 MDIDAGTASS

-485 ATDDINKLYAQ
+485 TADDINKLYGQ

-517 KNLQIQSDWAN
+517 KNLQLQTDWNN
-528 KVADIQNAKDNSKT
+528 KVADIQNAKDNAKT
-542 QAKVMS
+542 QAKVMT
-548 LQGLGRAASNF
+548 LQGLGRAVSNF
-559 IGQTSQRYED
+559 LGQTTQRYED
-569 IQGMRYALAASENG
+569 IQGMSYALAASENG

-605 NAYNQNLTD
+605 NAYNQRLAD
-614 PGAFEIIDGEKPEI
+614 PGVFETIDGENPVV
-628 TAERRKAYDKKVL
+628 TAERRKAYDRKVL
-641 NYKQNKEILNSAYNK
+641 NYKQNREVLNDAYGR
-656 LGNTYRRRLRDIGVM
+656 LGNTYRRRLRNMGVM

>member
-6 RITIAGNRH
+6 RITVSGNRP

-23 PSIISAAGSIASTVA
+23 PSIISAAGSVASTVA
-38 STAIQNN
+38 STAIQND
-45 GNRKLEERKTRLQEY
+45 GNRKLEERRNRLQEY
-60 NDVLREANGMS
+60 QNALREATGMS

-102 NRPKAFIGTAIAV
+102 NRPKAFVGTAIAV

-120 SSIIGSIISNNAKK
+120 SSIIGSLLSNSAKK
-134 RATERQRRAEN
+134 RAAERQRRVEN
-145 YNNTLQEASQL
+145 YNNTVQEASQL
-156 TQSLT
+156 SQALT
-161 GTEEVNNDYQKQF
+161 GTEEVNNDYQRQF
-174 STQAKFG
+174 NSQAKLG
-181 SRRKLREQPII
+181 SRRKLREQPVI

-199 KIGNGTFLLR
+199 KVGNGTFLLR

-263 EAILSGANKD
+263 EAILYGANKD
-273 KVFAAQ
+273 EVFAAQ
-279 ERFKQIVGLNDDGTI
+279 ERFKKIAGLNDDGTFNN
-294 KDSSPVKVMHYGRT
+294 SSPVKVMHYGRP
-308 KHRVGGIYNFNRRR
+308 KHRVGGMYNFTRRR
-322 LVNASPFS
+322 LFNTSPFG
-330 SYDYPPID
+330 SYDDPPIGFRPGSIFD
-338 FSSQDI
+338 PSQSI
-344 FNSDMPITLDEVVI
+344 NMDEVVV
-358 TAPKKVIQPQSQ
+358 TPPKKAVQSQPQPA
-370 HQGQSQV
+370 
-377 QSVTTPFKAIDTT
+377 TTPTKTIDTT
-390 GNKSGMAIRTGDW
+390 GNKSGMAVRTGDW
-403 IGLGADVLGSIATG
+403 IGLGGDILGSIVTG
-417 IINNKG
+417 IINSKG
-423 ANDIHLPERPGFL
+423 ANSIHLPERPGFL

-448 PQEEEVNRARNRAF
+448 PQEEEVNRVRNRSF
-462 EDIVAGTASS
+462 EDIDAGTASS

-478 RNLMNTK
+478 RNLLNTK

-496 KENIETE
+496 KENVETE

-517 KNLQIQSDWAN
+517 QNLKIQSDWAN
-528 KVADIQNAKDNSKT
+528 KVADIQNAKDNAKT

-548 LQGLGRAASNF
+548 LQGLGRAVSNF
-559 IGQTSQRYED
+559 VGQASQRYED

-614 PGAFEIIDGEKPEI
+614 PGTFEVINGEDPTV
-628 TAERRKAYDKKVL
+628 TAERRKAFDRKVL
-641 NYKQNKEILNSAYNK
+641 NYKQNKEILNSAYGK
-656 LGNTYRRRLRDIGVM
+656 LGNTYRRRLRDMGVM

>member
-6 RITIAGNRH
+6 RITITGNRP

-23 PSIISAAGSIASTVA
+23 PSIISAAGSVASTVA
-38 STAIQNN
+38 STAIQND
-45 GNRKLEERKTRLQEY
+45 GNRKLEERRNRLQEY
-60 NDVLREANGMS
+60 NDTLRQANAMS

-92 KLGGRRSIKG
+92 RLGGRRSIKG
-102 NRPKAFIGTAIAV
+102 NRPKAFIGTAIAI

-120 SSIIGSIISNNAKK
+120 SSILGSILSNNAKK
-134 RATERQRRAEN
+134 RAAERQRRVEN
-145 YNNTLQEASQL
+145 YNNTVQEASQL
-156 TQSLT
+156 SQAMT
-161 GTEEVNNDYQKQF
+161 GTEEVNNEYQRQF
-174 STQAKFG
+174 STQAKYG
-181 SRRKLREQPII
+181 SRRKLREQPVI

-199 KIGNGTFLLR
+199 KVGNGTFLLR

-229 NKEIEAEGG
+229 NQEIEAEGG
-238 EIAQIKKNQLRI
+238 EIAQVKKNQLRI

-263 EAILSGANKD
+263 EAVLSGANKD
-273 KVFAAQ
+273 EVFAAQ
-279 ERFKQIVGLNDDGTI
+279 ERFKRIAGLNDDGTI
-294 KDSSPVKVMHYGRT
+294 NNTSPVKVMHYGRP
-308 KHRVGGIYNFNRRR
+308 KHRVGGMYNFSRRR
-322 LVNASPFS
+322 LFNTSPFG
-330 SYDYPPID
+330 SYDDPPVG
-338 FSSQDI
+338 FRPGSI
-344 FNSDMPITLDEVVI
+344 FDPSRSINMDEVVV
-358 TAPKKVIQPQSQ
+358 TPPKKVVQPQPQ
-370 HQGQSQV
+370 PA
-377 QSVTTPFKAIDTT
+377 TTPAKTINTT

-403 IGLGADVLGSIATG
+403 IGLAGDVLGSIATG
-417 IINNKG
+417 IINSKG
-423 ANDIHLPERPGFL
+423 ANSIHLPERPGFL

-448 PQEEEVNRARNRAF
+448 PQEEELNRARNRAF
-462 EDIVAGTASS
+462 GDIDAGTASS

-478 RNLMNTK
+478 RNLLNTK

-496 KENIETE
+496 KENVETE

-528 KVADIQNAKDNSKT
+528 KVADIQNAKDNAKT
-542 QAKVMS
+542 QAKVMT
-548 LQGLGRAASNF
+548 LQGLGRAVSNF
-559 IGQTSQRYED
+559 VGQASQRYED

-614 PGAFEIIDGEKPEI
+614 PGTFEVIDGEDPTV
-628 TAERRKAYDKKVL
+628 TAERRKAYDRKVL
-641 NYKQNKEILNSAYNK
+641 NYKQNKEVLNGAYSK
-656 LGNTYRRRLRDIGVM
+656 LGNTYRRRLRDMGVM

>member
-6 RITIAGNRH
+6 RITVSGNRPR
-15 QANLGALL
+15 ANLGALL
-23 PSIISAAGSIASTVA
+23 PSIISAAGSVASTVA
-38 STAIQNN
+38 STAIQND
-45 GNRKLEERKTRLQEY
+45 GNSKLEERRNRLQEY
-60 NDVLREANGMS
+60 QNALREATGMS

-102 NRPKAFIGTAIAV
+102 NRPKAFVGTAIAV

-120 SSIIGSIISNNAKK
+120 SSIIGSLLSNSAKK
-134 RATERQRRAEN
+134 RAAERQRRVEN
-145 YNNTLQEASQL
+145 YNNTVQEASQL
-156 TQSLT
+156 SQAMT
-161 GTEEVNNDYQKQF
+161 GTEEVNNDYQRQF
-174 STQAKFG
+174 NSQAKLG
-181 SRRKLREQPII
+181 SRRKLREQPVI

-199 KIGNGTFLLR
+199 KVGNGTFLLR

-238 EIAQIKKNQLRI
+238 EIAQVKKNQLRI

-273 KVFAAQ
+273 EVFAAQ
-279 ERFKQIVGLNDDGTI
+279 ERFKRIAGLNDDGTI
-294 KDSSPVKVMHYGRT
+294 NDSSPVKVIHYGRP
-308 KHRVGGIYNFNRRR
+308 KHRVGGMYNFTRRR
-322 LVNASPFS
+322 LFNTSPFG
-330 SYDYPPID
+330 SYDDPPVSFRPGSIFD
-338 FSSQDI
+338 PSQSI
-344 FNSDMPITLDEVVI
+344 NMDEVVV
-358 TAPKKVIQPQSQ
+358 TPPKKVVKAQPQP
-370 HQGQSQV
+370 
-377 QSVTTPFKAIDTT
+377 VTTPPQTINTT

-403 IGLGADVLGSIATG
+403 IGLGGDILGSIATG
-417 IINNKG
+417 IINSKG
-423 ANDIHLPERPGFL
+423 ANSIHLPERPGFL

-448 PQEEEVNRARNRAF
+448 PQEEEVNRARNRSF
-462 EDIVAGTASS
+462 EDIDAGTASS
-472 VAALNR
+472 VATLNR
-478 RNLMNTK
+478 RNLLNTK

-496 KENIETE
+496 KENVETE

-528 KVADIQNAKDNSKT
+528 KIADIQNAKDNAKT

-548 LQGLGRAASNF
+548 LQGLGRAVSNF
-559 IGQTSQRYED
+559 VGQASQRYED

-614 PGAFEIIDGEKPEI
+614 PGTFEVINGEDPTV
-628 TAERRKAYDKKVL
+628 TAERRKIYDRKVL
-641 NYKQNKEILNSAYNK
+641 NYKQNKEILNDAYGR
-656 LGNTYRRRLRDIGVM
+656 LGNTYRRRLRDMGVM

>member
-6 RITIAGNRH
+6 RIIVSGNRPR
-15 QANLGALL
+15 ANLGALL
-23 PSIISAAGSIASTVA
+23 PSIISAAGSVASTVA
-38 STAIQNN
+38 STAIQND
-45 GNRKLEERKTRLQEY
+45 GNRKLEERRNRLQEY
-60 NDVLREANGMS
+60 QNALHEATGMS

-102 NRPKAFIGTAIAV
+102 NRPKAFVGTAIAV

-120 SSIIGSIISNNAKK
+120 SSIIGSLLSNSAKK
-134 RATERQRRAEN
+134 RADERQRRVEN
-145 YNNTLQEASQL
+145 YNNTVQEASQL
-156 TQSLT
+156 SQALT
-161 GTEEVNNDYQKQF
+161 GTEEVNNDYQRQF
-174 STQAKFG
+174 NSQAKLG
-181 SRRKLREQPII
+181 SRRNLREQPVI

-199 KIGNGTFLLR
+199 KVGNGTFLLR

-273 KVFAAQ
+273 EVFAAQ
-279 ERFKQIVGLNDDGTI
+279 ERFKKIAGLNDDGTFNN
-294 KDSSPVKVMHYGRT
+294 SSPVKVMHYGRP
-308 KHRVGGIYNFNRRR
+308 KHRVGGMYNFTRRR
-322 LVNASPFS
+322 LFNTSPFG
-330 SYDYPPID
+330 SYDDPPVGFRPGSIFD
-338 FSSQDI
+338 PSQSI
-344 FNSDMPITLDEVVI
+344 NMDEVVV
-358 TAPKKVIQPQSQ
+358 TPPKKVVQPQPQ
-370 HQGQSQV
+370 P
-377 QSVTTPFKAIDTT
+377 VTTPPQTIDTT
-390 GNKSGMAIRTGDW
+390 GNKSGMAIRTSDW
-403 IGLGADVLGSIATG
+403 IGLGGDILGSIATG
-417 IINNKG
+417 IINSKG
-423 ANDIHLPERPGFL
+423 ANSIHLPERPGFL

-448 PQEEEVNRARNRAF
+448 PQEEEVNRVRNRSF
-462 EDIVAGTASS
+462 EDIDAGTASS

-478 RNLMNTK
+478 RNLLNTK

-496 KENIETE
+496 KENVETE

-517 KNLQIQSDWAN
+517 QNLKIQSDWAN
-528 KVADIQNAKDNSKT
+528 KVADIQNAKDNAKT

-548 LQGLGRAASNF
+548 LQGLGRAVSNF
-559 IGQTSQRYED
+559 VGQASQRYED

-614 PGAFEIIDGEKPEI
+614 PGTFEVINGEDPTV
-628 TAERRKAYDKKVL
+628 TAERRKAYDRKVL
-641 NYKQNKEILNSAYNK
+641 NYKQNKEILNSAYGK
-656 LGNTYRRRLRDIGVM
+656 LGNTYRRRLRDMGVM